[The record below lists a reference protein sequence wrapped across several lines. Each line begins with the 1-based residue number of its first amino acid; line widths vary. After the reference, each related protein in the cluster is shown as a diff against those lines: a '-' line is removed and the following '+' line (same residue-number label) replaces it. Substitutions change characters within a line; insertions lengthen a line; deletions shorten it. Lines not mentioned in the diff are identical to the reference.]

1 MTADSLKLFGKRL
14 VQLRKERGLSQE
26 ELAWESELAR
36 SYISGIE
43 RGLRNISLLNICKLA
58 DTLGVQPSE
67 LLKFDEMNEE

>member
-26 ELAWESELAR
+26 ELAWESALAR
-36 SYISGIE
+36 SYVSGIE

-67 LLKFDEMNEE
+67 LLKFDEINEE